1 VAFTSSLEIVNG
13 IARITLAG
21 ELDAAA
27 APQLRAQ
34 VDAAARDRVKRLV
47 LLIQDLTY
55 MASAGLRALAFAKQ
69 KMGPEV
75 DLYVIGA
82 HVSILET
89 LTMTGFHNS
98 VILLE
103 TYDPQLIETL

>member
-1 VAFTSSLEIVNG
+1 MAFTSNLDIVSG

-27 APQLRAQ
+27 APQFRAQ
-34 VDAAARDRVKRLV
+34 VEAAARAQVKRLV
-47 LLIQDLTY
+47 LLMQDLTY
-55 MASAGLRALAFAKQ
+55 MASAGLRALAFARQ
-69 KMGPEV
+69 KIGAEV
-75 DLYVIGA
+75 DIYMVGC
-82 HVSILET
+82 HESILET

-103 TYDPQLIETL
+103 TYDPQLIETV